1 MAIID
6 DLMELYSNGWEA
18 SFDYNSQQCWVFPK
32 SVNDIIVV
40 IGEKEYQA
48 TSFDELISYLLNS
61 SKYALFRALFEDFL
75 GTFKKN

>member
-6 DLMELYSNGWEA
+6 DLMELYSNGWEV
-18 SFDYNSQQCWVFPK
+18 SFDYNGQQCWVFPK

-48 TSFDELISYLLNS
+48 TSFDELISLEVDETTLIAIMDGLEVQY
-61 SKYALFRALFEDFL
+61 Y
-75 GTFKKN
+75 

>member
-6 DLMELYSNGWEA
+6 DLMELYSNGWEV
-18 SFDYNSQQCWVFPK
+18 SFDYNGQQCWVFPK

-48 TSFDELISYLLNS
+48 TSFDELISL
-61 SKYALFRALFEDFL
+61 EVDE
-75 GTFKKN
+75 TT

>member
-18 SFDYNSQQCWVFPK
+18 SFDYNGQQSWVFPK

-48 TSFDELISYLLNS
+48 TSFDELISLEVDETTLIAIMDGLEVQY
-61 SKYALFRALFEDFL
+61 Y
-75 GTFKKN
+75 

>member
-18 SFDYNSQQCWVFPK
+18 SFDYNGQQCWGFPK

-48 TSFDELISYLLNS
+48 TSFDELISL
-61 SKYALFRALFEDFL
+61 E
-75 GTFKKN
+75 

>member
-6 DLMELYSNGWEA
+6 DLMELYSNDWEA
-18 SFDYNSQQCWVFPK
+18 SFDYNGQQCWVFPK

-48 TSFDELISYLLNS
+48 TSFGELISLEVDETTLIAIMDGLEVQY
-61 SKYALFRALFEDFL
+61 Y
-75 GTFKKN
+75 